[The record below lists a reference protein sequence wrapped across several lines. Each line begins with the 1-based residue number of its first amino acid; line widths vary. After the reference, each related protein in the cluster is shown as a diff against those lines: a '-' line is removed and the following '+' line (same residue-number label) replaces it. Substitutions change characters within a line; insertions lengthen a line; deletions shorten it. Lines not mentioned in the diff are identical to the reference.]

1 MLINAE
7 FLGGETVKTVGE
19 FDVSFENSQVMEISK
34 DKLFREILILKNS
47 LSEKEMRVNAEFW
60 EKNLKLLLNFYNDLN
75 ENLNFWK
82 N

>member
-1 MLINAE
+1 MIRKISKWLLINAE

-47 LSEKEMRVNAEFW
+47 LSEKEMRVNAEF
-60 EKNLKLLLNFYNDLN
+60 
-75 ENLNFWK
+75 
-82 N
+82 

>member
-1 MLINAE
+1 MVAYKCRI
-7 FLGGETVKTVGE
+7 LGGETVGE
-19 FDVSFENSQVMEISK
+19 FDISFENSQVMEISK
-34 DKLFREILILKNS
+34 DKLFWEILILKNS

-60 EKNLKLLLNFYNDLN
+60 EENLKLLLNFYNDLN